1 MQSHVGIEAKSSAS
15 RFNNHLSAIF
25 HHLRH
30 RPSLLVGLAV
40 ALVAGGFIR
49 TRTDILVSWVLGV
62 VAYGLAF
69 LSIMTVTT
77 IDKLPRVAALT
88 DEGRWGVLVI
98 TIVASLASLGAIVA
112 ELAQAHG
119 RAHSGWIEAL
129 AVAPSCCLGSSST
142 RFSQRITRMDLA
154 GNEWA
159 HVPRERRTELLRVF
173 PFLLLCS
180 CSEPGE
186 RCVDAI

>member
-1 MQSHVGIEAKSSAS
+1 
-15 RFNNHLSAIF
+15 
-25 HHLRH
+25 
-30 RPSLLVGLAV
+30 LAV
-40 ALVAGGFIR
+40 ALAAGLGGAGFIR
-49 TRTDILVSWVLGV
+49 TGTDILISWDLGV

-77 IDKLPRVAALT
+77 IDKLRRVAALT
-88 DEGRWGVLVI
+88 DEGRWGVVLI
-98 TIVASLASLGAIVA
+98 TILASLASLGAIVA

-142 RFSQRITRMDLA
+142 RFLQRITRMDLA
-154 GNEWA
+154 GKEWA
-159 HVPRERRTELLRVF
+159 HVPRERRTELLRVS
-173 PFLLLCS
+173 PFLLLCR